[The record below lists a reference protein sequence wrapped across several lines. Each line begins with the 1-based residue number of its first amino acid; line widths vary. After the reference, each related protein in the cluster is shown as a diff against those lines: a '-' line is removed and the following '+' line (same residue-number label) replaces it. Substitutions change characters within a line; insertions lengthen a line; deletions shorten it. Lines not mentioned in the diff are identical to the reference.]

1 MRDYEV
7 TVILKP
13 DLEDEAR
20 KEILGRV
27 ESWLAQDR
35 GDESELKA
43 DHWGLK
49 ILAYPIK
56 KYTEGYYVYYEVSLN
71 PAGISDI
78 ERNITYVDEILRHLV
93 VRKDD

>member
-1 MRDYEV
+1 MRGYEV

-20 KEILGRV
+20 QEILGRV
-27 ESWLAQDR
+27 EGWLAQDR
-35 GDESELKA
+35 GDESELTA

-56 KYTEGYYVYYEVSLN
+56 KCTEGYYVYYVVSLN